1 MDPLFTVSTSPSQPV
16 AHSSNLVYTFQERYL
31 FTTMSDRLAVIQI
44 ERALLRIYYEQQ
56 IATLTLEPDQAQPL
70 LFAEELSL
78 PSDLYPS
85 HHELVESL
93 QQIGFEITPQAEASA
108 APDENVYL
116 ITSVPKPLRPI
127 GVADLITKTL
137 GEYLDQ
143 VDKDNTDA
151 TLPPAEILAQLFLSG
166 EALRQAS
173 ELVRHTL
180 HARAT
185 QPSQIISDLF
195 LTPNSQ
201 FDPLGRSI
209 MVSLTSEEIDK
220 WF

>member
-1 MDPLFTVSTSPSQPV
+1 MRCLSLSST
-16 AHSSNLVYTFQERYL
+16 
-31 FTTMSDRLAVIQI
+31 
-44 ERALLRIYYEQQ
+44 
-56 IATLTLEPDQAQPL
+56 TLTLEPDQAQPL

-78 PSDLYPS
+78 PSEIYPM

-93 QQIGFEITPQAEASA
+93 RQIGFEITPQEASA
-108 APDENVYL
+108 GTDTDDNVYL

-127 GVADLITKTL
+127 GVADMITKTL

-143 VDKDNTDA
+143 LEREEIDA
-151 TLPPAEILAQLFLSG
+151 ELSQEVQLAQLFLSS

-180 HARAT
+180 HARTT

>member
-1 MDPLFTVSTSPSQPV
+1 M
-16 AHSSNLVYTFQERYL
+16 
-31 FTTMSDRLAVIQI
+31 
-44 ERALLRIYYEQQ
+44 
-56 IATLTLEPDQAQPL
+56 
-70 LFAEELSL
+70 
-78 PSDLYPS
+78 

-93 QQIGFEITPQAEASA
+93 RQIGFEITPQEEASTGT
-108 APDENVYL
+108 DENVYL

-127 GVADLITKTL
+127 GVADMITQTL

-143 VDKDNTDA
+143 LEREETNTEL
-151 TLPPAEILAQLFLSG
+151 TQAEQLAQLFLSS

-180 HARAT
+180 HARAA

>member
-1 MDPLFTVSTSPSQPV
+1 MVSASSPQP
-16 AHSSNLVYTFQERYL
+16 AANSTNLVYTFQERYL

-44 ERALLRIYYEQQ
+44 DRALLRIYYEQQ

-70 LFAEELSL
+70 LFAEELSI
-78 PSDLYPS
+78 PSEIYPM
-85 HHELVESL
+85 HNELVESL
-93 QQIGFEITPQAEASA
+93 RQIGFEITPQEASA
-108 APDENVYL
+108 GTDENVYL

-127 GVADLITKTL
+127 GVADMITQTL

-143 VDKDNTDA
+143 LEREESDPELSQA
-151 TLPPAEILAQLFLSG
+151 TQLAQLFLSS

-180 HARAT
+180 HARAA